1 MSGWSLLASLEHYWY
16 SCRCRACLSLY
27 PVEGE
32 EVVGGEVRRD
42 ERPVGWGEV
51 FGGEVEGALGLLFEH
66 PGGRVFGREVRGAL
80 SVSSVRPGGEEGCS
94 EERFVVL

>member
-1 MSGWSLLASLEHYWY
+1 MIGGVTCITSLRILLRGRRCSG
-16 SCRCRACLSLY
+16 
-27 PVEGE
+27 
-32 EVVGGEVRRD
+32 
-42 ERPVGWGEV
+42 ERLDHPVGWGEV
-51 FGGEVEGALGLLFEH
+51 FGGEVKGALRLLFEH